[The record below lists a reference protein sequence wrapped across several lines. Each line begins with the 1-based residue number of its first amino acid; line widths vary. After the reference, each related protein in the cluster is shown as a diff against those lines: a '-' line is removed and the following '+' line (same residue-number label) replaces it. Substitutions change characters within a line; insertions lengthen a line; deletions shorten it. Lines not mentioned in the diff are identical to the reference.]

1 MKVCP
6 LLINIPVTTSGVYV
20 SSNGNSVPSAVR
32 LPAGRTIVAWSLS
45 TPPTD
50 SSGSLGVYVSDLLSG
65 QVSNSDM
72 ITAAAN
78 GQAVLL
84 EPGEALNS
92 PANLP
97 GPFELS
103 LSITGVA
110 GTAQARLIV
119 WIAQ

>member
-45 TPPTD
+45 TAPLD
-50 SSGSLGVYVSDLLSG
+50 SSGGLYVSDLLSG
-65 QVSNSDM
+65 QV
-72 ITAAAN
+72 TASEMATAVSN
-78 GQAVLL
+78 GQAVELNV
-84 EPGEALNS
+84 GEAVNS

-103 LSITGVA
+103 LSITAVT
-110 GTAQARLIV
+110 GTAQARLVV

>member
-6 LLINIPVTTSGVYV
+6 LFINIPVTTSGVYV
-20 SSNGNSVPSAVR
+20 SRNGNSVPSAVR

-45 TPPTD
+45 TAPLD
-50 SSGSLGVYVSDLLSG
+50 SSGGLYVSDLLSG
-65 QVSNSDM
+65 QVSASEM
-72 ITAAAN
+72 ATAVSN
-78 GQAVLL
+78 GQAVELNV
-84 EPGEALNS
+84 GEAVNS

-103 LSITGVA
+103 LSITAVT